1 MRKTIILTERDL
13 TILVKRIITEHEIVK
28 NNKKDKGFVDGNY
41 SLSFAGFKKAVN
53 ASRDFFKNEV
63 FSDITDKELAQ
74 ILSKSKKV
82 NVKKLINKIED
93 EKSESISEGYINEGI
108 IDRIKDFV
116 STLGIYAGGLT
127 SAAALISIAGEVSG
141 WSQSR
146 FFTKIHEINQEFMG
160 LGRGNATM
168 ALLVMVLGIIL
179 ACYSYS
185 KRETKRETSK

>member
-13 TILVKRIITEHEIVK
+13 TILVKRIIKEHGIVK
-28 NNKKDKGFVDGNY
+28 NNEKDKGFIGG
-41 SLSFAGFKKAVN
+41 SFAGFKKAIN
-53 ASRDFFKNEV
+53 AARDFFKNEV
-63 FSDITDKELAQ
+63 FSDLTDKELAQ

-82 NVKKLINKIED
+82 NIKKLINKIED
-93 EKSESISEGYINEGI
+93 EESESISEGYINEGI

-185 KRETKRETSK
+185 KRETNRETSKK

>member
-1 MRKTIILTERDL
+1 MKKTIILTERDL
-13 TILVKRIITEHEIVK
+13 TILVKRIIKEHGIVK
-28 NNKKDKGFVDGNY
+28 NNEKDKGFIGG
-41 SLSFAGFKKAVN
+41 SFSGFKKAIN
-53 ASRDFFKNEV
+53 AARDFFKNEV
-63 FSDITDKELAQ
+63 FSDLTDKELAQ

-93 EKSESISEGYINEGI
+93 EESESISEGYINEGI

-185 KRETKRETSK
+185 KRETNRETSKK

>member
-13 TILVKRIITEHEIVK
+13 TILVKRIIKEHGIVK
-28 NNKKDKGFVDGNY
+28 NNEKDKGFIGG
-41 SLSFAGFKKAVN
+41 SFAGFKKAIN
-53 ASRDFFKNEV
+53 AARDFFKNEV
-63 FSDITDKELAQ
+63 FSDLTDKELAQ

-93 EKSESISEGYINEGI
+93 EESESISEGYINEGI

-168 ALLVMVLGIIL
+168 ELLVMVLGIIL

-185 KRETKRETSK
+185 KRETNRETSKK

>member
-13 TILVKRIITEHEIVK
+13 TILVKRIIKEHGIVK
-28 NNKKDKGFVDGNY
+28 NNNKDKGFIGG
-41 SLSFAGFKKAVN
+41 SFAGFKKAIN
-53 ASRDFFKNEV
+53 AARDFFKNEV
-63 FSDITDKELAQ
+63 FSDLTDKELAQ

-93 EKSESISEGYINEGI
+93 EESESISEGYINEGI

-185 KRETKRETSK
+185 KRETNRETSKK

>member
-1 MRKTIILTERDL
+1 MKKTIILTERDL
-13 TILVKRIITEHEIVK
+13 TILVKRIIKEHGIVK
-28 NNKKDKGFVDGNY
+28 NNEKDKGFIGG
-41 SLSFAGFKKAVN
+41 SFSGFKKAIN
-53 ASRDFFKNEV
+53 AARDFFKNKV
-63 FSDITDKELAQ
+63 FSDLTDKELDQ
-74 ILSKSKKV
+74 ILRKSKKV

-93 EKSESISEGYINEGI
+93 EESESISEGYINEGI

-185 KRETKRETSK
+185 KRETNRETSKK

>member
-1 MRKTIILTERDL
+1 MKKTIILTERDL
-13 TILVKRIITEHEIVK
+13 TILVKRIIKEHGIVK
-28 NNKKDKGFVDGNY
+28 NNEKDKGFIGG
-41 SLSFAGFKKAVN
+41 SFAGFKKAIN
-53 ASRDFFKNEV
+53 AARDFFKNEV
-63 FSDITDKELAQ
+63 FSDLTDKELAQ

-93 EKSESISEGYINEGI
+93 EESESISEGYINEGI

-185 KRETKRETSK
+185 KIETNRETSKK

>member
-13 TILVKRIITEHEIVK
+13 TILVKRIIKEHGIVK
-28 NNKKDKGFVDGNY
+28 NNDKDKGFIGG
-41 SLSFAGFKKAVN
+41 SFAGFKKAIN
-53 ASRDFFKNEV
+53 AARDFFKNEV
-63 FSDITDKELAQ
+63 FSDLTDKELAQ

-93 EKSESISEGYINEGI
+93 EESESISEGYINEGI

-185 KRETKRETSK
+185 KRETNRETSKK

>member
-1 MRKTIILTERDL
+1 MKKTIILTERDL
-13 TILVKRIITEHEIVK
+13 TILVKRIIKEHGIVK
-28 NNKKDKGFVDGNY
+28 NNEKDKGFIGG
-41 SLSFAGFKKAVN
+41 SFAGFKKAIN
-53 ASRDFFKNEV
+53 AARDFFKNEV
-63 FSDITDKELAQ
+63 FSDLTDKELAQ

-93 EKSESISEGYINEGI
+93 EESESISEGYINEGI

-146 FFTKIHEINQEFMG
+146 FFNKIHEINQEFIG

-185 KRETKRETSK
+185 KRETNRETSKK

>member
-13 TILVKRIITEHEIVK
+13 TILVKRIIKEHGIVK
-28 NNKKDKGFVDGNY
+28 NNEKDKGFIGG
-41 SLSFAGFKKAVN
+41 SFSGFKKAIN
-53 ASRDFFKNEV
+53 AARDFFKNEV
-63 FSDITDKELAQ
+63 FSDLTDKELAQ

-93 EKSESISEGYINEGI
+93 EESESISEGYINEGI

-185 KRETKRETSK
+185 KRETNRETSKK

>member
-1 MRKTIILTERDL
+1 MRKTIILTDRDL
-13 TILVKRIITEHEIVK
+13 TILVKRIIKEHGIVK
-28 NNKKDKGFVDGNY
+28 NNDKDKGFIGG
-41 SLSFAGFKKAVN
+41 SFAGFKKAIN
-53 ASRDFFKNEV
+53 AARDFFKNEV
-63 FSDITDKELAQ
+63 FSDLTDKELAQ

-93 EKSESISEGYINEGI
+93 EESESISEGYINEGI

-185 KRETKRETSK
+185 KRETNRETSKK

>member
-13 TILVKRIITEHEIVK
+13 TILVKRIIKEHGIVK
-28 NNKKDKGFVDGNY
+28 NNEKDKGFIGG
-41 SLSFAGFKKAVN
+41 SFAGFKKAIN
-53 ASRDFFKNEV
+53 AARDFFKNEV
-63 FSDITDKELAQ
+63 FSDLTDKELAQ

-93 EKSESISEGYINEGI
+93 EATESISEGYINEGI

-185 KRETKRETSK
+185 KRETNRETSKK

>member
-13 TILVKRIITEHEIVK
+13 TILVKRIIKEHGIVK
-28 NNKKDKGFVDGNY
+28 NNEKDKGFIGG
-41 SLSFAGFKKAVN
+41 SFAGFKKAIN
-53 ASRDFFKNEV
+53 AARDFFKNEV
-63 FSDITDKELAQ
+63 FSDLTDKELAQ

-93 EKSESISEGYINEGI
+93 EDSESISEGYINEGI

-185 KRETKRETSK
+185 KRETNRETSKK

>member
-13 TILVKRIITEHEIVK
+13 TILVKRIIKEHGIVK
-28 NNKKDKGFVDGNY
+28 NNEKDKGFIGG
-41 SLSFAGFKKAVN
+41 SFAGFKKAIN
-53 ASRDFFKNEV
+53 AARDFFKNEV
-63 FSDITDKELAQ
+63 FSDLTDKELAQ

-82 NVKKLINKIED
+82 NGKKVINKIED
-93 EKSESISEGYINEGI
+93 EESESISEGYINEGI

-185 KRETKRETSK
+185 KRETNRETSKK

>member
-13 TILVKRIITEHEIVK
+13 TILVKRIIKEHEIVK
-28 NNKKDKGFVDGNY
+28 NNEKDKGFIGG
-41 SLSFAGFKKAVN
+41 SFAGFKKAVN
-53 ASRDFFKNEV
+53 AARDFFKNEV